1 MDLQPHEPSSDN
13 FDLPQFSEGRAVADL
28 FQRRDRRDREGQGL
42 GAFSTRFL
50 APAAG
55 RGRPRLPCDP
65 GDLCVRKHSVLRF
78 LCARDTVDSLSRYVG
93 GRETDVFAFTC
104 VIPETITL
112 NGE

>member
-28 FQRRDRRDREGQGL
+28 FQRRDRRDREGQ
-42 GAFSTRFL
+42 
-50 APAAG
+50 
-55 RGRPRLPCDP
+55 GRPRLPCDP